1 MESLERV
8 CVLGWRD
15 LSRRHRFVVGPQRD
29 HEAVMHVDLRLHS
42 RVECGDRALGL
53 REPPSKLD
61 FERCA
66 RLMRYVRDTGND
78 VTRQQAQNEP
88 VRVVKNDRVI
98 GRQVKR

>member
-1 MESLERV
+1 
-8 CVLGWRD
+8 
-15 LSRRHRFVVGPQRD
+15 
-29 HEAVMHVDLRLHS
+29 MHIDLR
-42 RVECGDRALGL
+42 RDPPVECGDWARGL

-66 RLMRYVRDTGND
+66 RLMRDVRDTGNA

-88 VRVVKNDRVI
+88 IRVVKNDRII